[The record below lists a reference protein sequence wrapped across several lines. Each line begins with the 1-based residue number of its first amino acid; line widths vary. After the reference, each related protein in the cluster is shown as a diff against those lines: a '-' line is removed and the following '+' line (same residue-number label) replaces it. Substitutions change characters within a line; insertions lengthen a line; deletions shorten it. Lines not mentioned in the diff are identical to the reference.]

1 LEDVILEEPVLGI
14 GGFLA
19 LEHQACVTGLF
30 DIGDMGL
37 LLHFPKNGI
46 GYEPEQ
52 GLVGT
57 PQQILALHLALR
69 RFPDIFMGS
78 AILRI
83 PKDHESVQLKGI
95 FMEKGGTS

>member
-1 LEDVILEEPVLGI
+1 MILEEPVLGI
-14 GGFLA
+14 GGLLA
-19 LEHQACVTGLF
+19 LKDQTCVTGLF
-30 DIGDMGL
+30 NIGDMGL

-46 GYEPEQ
+46 GHEPEQ

-69 RFPDIFMGS
+69 RFPDIF
-78 AILRI
+78 ARVFWFRI